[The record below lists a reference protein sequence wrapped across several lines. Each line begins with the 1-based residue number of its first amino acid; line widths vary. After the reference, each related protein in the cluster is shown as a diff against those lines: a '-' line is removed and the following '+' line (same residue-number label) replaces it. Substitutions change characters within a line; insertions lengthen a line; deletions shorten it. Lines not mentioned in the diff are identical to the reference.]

1 MKKTILITG
10 AAGNLGKSVVQK
22 FLTKGHRVIAIV
34 SSAAKSDLDLEGD
47 LTVLEGDLTREKTA
61 EDIITNVVADHKS
74 IDALILLVGGYSPGS
89 ILETDGAQ
97 LKKMYSLNFET
108 AYFMARPAF
117 TQMSK
122 QASGGRIVF
131 IGARTALQPRDGK
144 GSLAYALSKSLLFKL
159 ADFLNAEG
167 ASKNVLCSVV
177 VPSTIDTP
185 VNRQAMP
192 TADFSKWITPEA
204 IAEVIAFATS
214 DSSAN
219 LRDSVYKVYGNA

>member
-10 AAGNLGKSVVQK
+10 AAGNLGKSVVGK
-22 FLTKGHRVIAIV
+22 FLKEGHRVVAIV
-34 SSAAKSDLDLEGD
+34 SPKATADLNLSGD
-47 LTVLEGDLTREKTA
+47 LIVLEGDLSQEKAA
-61 EDIITNVVADHKS
+61 EDIIGKVIGDYTN
-74 IDALILLVGGYSPGS
+74 IDALILLVGGYGPGS
-89 ILETDGAQ
+89 IVETDGAQ

-117 TQMSK
+117 IQMTK
-122 QASGGRIVF
+122 QKEGGRIVF
-131 IGARTALQPRDGK
+131 IGARPALLAKDGK
-144 GSLAYALSKSLLFKL
+144 GSLAYALSKSLIFKL

-185 VNRQAMP
+185 ANRQAMP
-192 TADFSKWITPEA
+192 SADVSKWVTPEV
-204 IAEVIAFATS
+204 IAEVISFATS
-214 DSSAN
+214 DSSTN